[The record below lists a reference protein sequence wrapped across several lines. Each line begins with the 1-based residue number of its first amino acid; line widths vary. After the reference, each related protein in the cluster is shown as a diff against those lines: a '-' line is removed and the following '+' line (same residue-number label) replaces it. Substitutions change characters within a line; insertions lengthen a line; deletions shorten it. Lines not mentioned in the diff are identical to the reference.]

1 MYDNLPDG
9 SLDLFLTKI
18 CMQLVFRIN
27 LIKGNNTPWIIGHEF
42 DRKKCPKYLPFR
54 VLSCFA
60 PRRMTRK
67 LYRWLQVK
75 ENGHKTKKVFDTC
88 EPALTGKAM
97 DANLFDHV
105 VRHSFEDSTFYI
117 PERYDELLRANYG
130 NYMQLPPLEERLGHH
145 GIIEVKL

>member
-1 MYDNLPDG
+1 
-9 SLDLFLTKI
+9 
-18 CMQLVFRIN
+18 
-27 LIKGNNTPWIIGHEF
+27 
-42 DRKKCPKYLPFR
+42 
-54 VLSCFA
+54 
-60 PRRMTRK
+60 MTRK

-88 EPALTGKAM
+88 EPALIGKAM

-130 NYMQLPPLEERLGHH
+130 DYMQLPPLEERLGHH